1 MIRARTHYTQTSVF
15 GGNGGANFSDTEFQS
30 GVRITE
36 VRVYTGNYVDAVQ
49 LGYEYQ
55 DGRTVAGLRR
65 GGPGGRENVFRLDR
79 DEYITGIS
87 GRYGNYIDSLT
98 IQTNKR
104 TSPVFGG
111 SGGKRDYRIEV
122 PSGYQAVGFAGRS
135 AKYLDAIGLIT
146 APVTLR
152 QETQIFGG
160 RGGSVFS
167 DRDIPA
173 GARISE
179 IRISSANY
187 IDGIQAVYTLRDGRI
202 LEGQRHGGTG
212 GRGDV
217 FRRDFDIFHRLAVMD
232 CRLYR
237 ALILVQHSNRTD
249 QRQVFGVVPPRPDL
263 AVEKRQIPR
272 IGIHHIYGLPQ
283 ALGIAVDFQYLSDSV
298 VRHDRKTGRGAQ
310 MPPAGNRV
318 HTRDPGRQR
327 TPQGDRTSRPADAR
341 AWAADTA
348 RA

>member
-1 MIRARTHYTQTSVF
+1 MTRHLFLKTVVCILTLFFGLGSLSSGQETTQTSVF

-36 VRVYTGNYVDAVQ
+36 VRVYTGNYIDAVQ
-49 LGYEYQ
+49 LGYEFQ
-55 DGRTVAGLRR
+55 DGRTVAGPRR
-65 GGPGGRENVFRLDR
+65 GGPGGRENIFRLDR

-146 APVTLR
+146 APITLR

-217 FRRDFDIFHRLAVMD
+217 FRLDSDEYVMGISGRYGD
-232 CRLYR
+232 Y
-237 ALILVQHSNRTD
+237 IDSMSIRTNKRTS
-249 QRQVFGVVPPRPDL
+249 QTFG
-263 AVEKRQIPR
+263 
-272 IGIHHIYGLPQ
+272 
-283 ALGIAVDFQYLSDSV
+283 
-298 VRHDRKTGRGAQ
+298 GRGGRADYRIDIPQ
-310 MPPAGNRV
+310 GSIAIGFAGRSAKYLDAIGLTYETLSSQWRNILR
-318 HTRDPGRQR
+318 RLPGR
-327 TPQGDRTSRPADAR
+327 P
-341 AWAADTA
+341 
-348 RA
+348 